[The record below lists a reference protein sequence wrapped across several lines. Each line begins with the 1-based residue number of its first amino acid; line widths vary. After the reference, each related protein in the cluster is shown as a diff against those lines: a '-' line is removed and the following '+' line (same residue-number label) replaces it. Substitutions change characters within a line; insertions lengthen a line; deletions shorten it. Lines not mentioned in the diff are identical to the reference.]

1 MAAMPDFVPLVVVV
15 ALVSFSVLRA
25 VLPRRVQVHRQEAGA
40 FELQRPMGR
49 RVLEVGRLLFWIAIL
64 LLVFVASWMTDFQ
77 VGVLVGGAGV
87 VALVWRVTDRIWR
100 SEVVI
105 NRMQNEVRYGQ
116 RREGRTSDVRAVV
129 LQRHWREP
137 LALMFREYGQ
147 PERRWMIPGADP
159 ATAETVGRE
168 IADYLGVPLEE
179 TA

>member
-1 MAAMPDFVPLVVVV
+1 MPEFIPVAVVV

-25 VLPRRVQVHRQEAGA
+25 VLPRRVQVRRQDAGA

-64 LLVFVASWMTDFQ
+64 LLVFVASLMTDFLI
-77 VGVLVGGAGV
+77 GVLVCGAGI
-87 VALVWRVTDRIWR
+87 VALVWRVADRIWR

-105 NRMQNEVRYGQ
+105 NRMQNEVRYGG

-129 LQRHWREP
+129 LQPHWREP

-159 ATAETVGRE
+159 ATAENVGRD